1 MDLSNY
7 SLAGKRALV
16 TGGGRGIGRACALVL
31 ARAGAAVAVVSRTP
45 AQLEETAAQ
54 VAAEGGQARVC
65 PADLGDAAAV
75 AGLVAGL
82 EDDWG
87 PVDILVNNAAISPIF
102 KRAEEVALAEWE
114 QILRVNLGGAF
125 FTLQQVGGRMAAR
138 GRGAVINITSIGAV
152 RALPRLSAY
161 SATKAALDQLTRTL
175 AVEWARSGVRVNAVA
190 PAYIETEMTAGIQEH
205 AHLRQRVEERTP
217 LGRFGRPEEVA
228 WAVAFLASEAASY
241 ITGHTLLVDGGW
253 TAV

>member
-1 MDLSNY
+1 MDLSSY